1 MCGRMG
7 AFEAQKEFRGAPAPS
22 KRDIEDMAPALN
34 AIEALVLDR
43 ELQDPD
49 HPISNLCVAN
59 AVALSDPAGNR
70 KLAKDRSNGRIDG
83 LVAATMAVRIAA
95 KTPPKKPS
103 VYAQRGLLTVD
114 VTP

>member
-49 HPISNLCVAN
+49 HPI
-59 AVALSDPAGNR
+59 
-70 KLAKDRSNGRIDG
+70 
-83 LVAATMAVRIAA
+83 
-95 KTPPKKPS
+95 
-103 VYAQRGLLTVD
+103 
-114 VTP
+114 

>member
-1 MCGRMG
+1 
-7 AFEAQKEFRGAPAPS
+7 
-22 KRDIEDMAPALN
+22 MAPALN

-43 ELQDPD
+43 KLQDPD
-49 HPISNLCVAN
+49 HPILNWCVAH

-70 KLAKDRSNGRIDG
+70 KLAMDRSNGRVDG
-83 LVAATMAVRIAA
+83 LVAAMMAVGIAA

-114 VTP
+114 ATP